1 MTTRS
6 IITRLTAGLIL
17 LTSGAARADLP
28 PDKVAKR
35 TQVVQ
40 RGGFVLLGNTFGQD
54 CSPGVPPPI
63 VPMSFMRDEATCGD
77 PLDSSEIIDDSPD
90 ILWSSSTETAT
101 AVANATITPAEA
113 GTTAILTLP
122 EGAVITDAYL
132 YWAATIDDGQ
142 VPPTNTVTLE
152 RTGKDGWKQVIQAD
166 DGFFNPKIVNPN
178 SFVTPANYQ
187 KFANVKKWVTGAGDY
202 RVSNVPIGTL
212 KGSNNPRTFAGWW
225 MVVLYRTETGPKQN
239 ITLFDTFRY
248 VQPAQPSAVSLTGV
262 KAPAILGKDQLL
274 GVVAFEGDDQTAS
287 NDALIFNGNPL
298 SNAENPV
305 DNFFNGTRTL
315 NGVAVS
321 NSGDLPQFTGKA
333 RSLSGLD
340 LDIVDLTG
348 RINPG
353 DTTFAIAAA
362 TETINNN
369 TDRYYLAGYIV
380 SIGTVAP
387 DFITSTKTALDENG
401 GKLLPGDKLKYTIV
415 VKNSGDDDSI
425 DVVLKDP
432 LPAGITYVKGSLAID
447 GKTKTDGVSDD
458 EAEFDA
464 ASNTVVARLGEGAT
478 ATQGGSIPQQ
488 GSSTVT
494 FEVTV
499 DQSASGKK
507 IANQATINSG
517 GKSIDIKVIDYTDGD
532 PKEPGNQPTTSEVS
546 PPDSSEVDDIIV
558 RGNGFF
564 CSAQPGGDRRGPIGA
579 LLCGVTF
586 VLVALKRRRAR

>member
-1 MTTRS
+1 MTTRT

-17 LTSGAARADLP
+17 LTAGAARADLP

-35 TQVVQ
+35 IQVVQ

-54 CSPGVPPPI
+54 CSAGTPPPI
-63 VPMSFMRDEATCGD
+63 VPMSFMKDAATCGA

-90 ILWSSSTETAT
+90 ILWSSSTESAT

-113 GTTAILTLP
+113 GTTAALKLP

-132 YWAATIDDGQ
+132 YWAATIDDAQ
-142 VPPTNTVTLE
+142 VPPANTVTLE
-152 RTGKDGWKQVIQAD
+152 RTGKDPWKQVIKAD
-166 DGFFNPKIVNPN
+166 DGFFNPKIPSST

-187 KFANVKKWVTGAGDY
+187 KFANVTKWVDAAGDY
-202 RVSNVPIGTL
+202 RVSNAPISTL

-225 MVVLYRTETGPKQN
+225 MVVLYRTDTGPKQN

-248 VQPAQPSAVSLTGV
+248 VQPLQPSAVSLTGL

-287 NDALIFNGNPL
+287 NDALIFNGNAL
-298 SNAENPV
+298 FNAENPA

-340 LDIVDLTG
+340 LDVVDLTG
-348 RINPG
+348 QIKPG
-353 DTTFAIAAA
+353 DTTFAFAAA

-369 TDRYYLAGYIV
+369 TDRYYIAGYIV

-387 DFITSTKTALDENG
+387 DFITSTKQALDENG

-415 VKNSGDDDSI
+415 VKNTGDEDAI
-425 DVVLKDP
+425 DVVLRDP
-432 LPAGITYVKGSLAID
+432 LPAGITYVKGSLTID
-447 GKTKTDGVSDD
+447 GKPRTDDASDD

-464 ASNTVVARLGEGAT
+464 TSNTVVARLGEGAT
-478 ATQGGSIPQQ
+478 AAEGGIIAQQ
-488 GSSTVT
+488 GSRTVA

-499 DQSASGKK
+499 LESAAGTT
-507 IANQATINSG
+507 IANQASIRSG
-517 GKSIDIKVIDYTDGD
+517 GKSIDVKVTDYTDGD
-532 PKEPGNQPTTSEVS
+532 PTQPGNQPTTSLVS
-546 PPDSSEVDDIIV
+546 PPDAVDDIIV

-564 CSAQPGGDRRGPIGA
+564 CSARPGGDRRGPLGA
-579 LLCGVTF
+579 LLCSTLGA
-586 VLVALKRRRAR
+586 LVALKRRRTR